1 MVIVVMYVL
10 VWVDGLIGFYLIREI
25 MVIYKEV
32 VMFVEIFFINIECM
46 DYM

>member
-1 MVIVVMYVL
+1 MVICVMYVL
-10 VWVDGLIGFYLIREI
+10 VWVDGLIGFYLTRVI